1 MFTVVKILSGISRF
15 TSIAYVAFKC
25 SPKCMHLRLYSS
37 GRKYLYV
44 DQLQSCRPDTLYPNL
59 TITPP
64 KQKSWKIH
72 WSAPKSN
79 VCCWWYVAPFHEKKI
94 HKNSSTTS
102 FLSYRQ
108 NSYNCLY
115 PAMVKIPFKI
125 PVSGLLSG
133 SPPKSNDFLLII
145 YPTPTIIHRNSSTT
159 LQFNFLN

>member
-1 MFTVVKILSGISRF
+1 VFTVVKILSGISRF
-15 TSIAYVAFKC
+15 TSIAYVACKC

-59 TITPP
+59 TITPQNRNP
-64 KQKSWKIH
+64 EKYTDQH
-72 WSAPKSN
+72 QN
-79 VCCWWYVAPFHEKKI
+79 RMFVAGDTFHPSMKKI

-133 SPPKSNDFLLII
+133 SPPKSNEFLIII